1 MAVVKTETFT
11 TASTQDLETYD
22 SDWVH
27 VGGSLGSGDIRVEAT
42 NDRAESGQA
51 TFSTTIGVYR
61 WDGTGSPTGDQQV
74 EFDGFCWAGYP
85 GAALRASSV
94 ADTAYACILVPVAD
108 TGLRIYRRVAG
119 TNTLVAASTA
129 VTIADQT
136 LYSGVTARVEGS
148 GATVTVT
155 LTVPGETP
163 LVFNDTDGARL
174 TSGQPGIYIE
184 HNAASGNRPYMDNVV
199 IDDLASA
206 PPSTGIGPL
215 VGSRLIGSRFIGS
228 PFIGP

>member
-163 LVFNDTDGARL
+163 LVFKDTDGARL

-184 HNAASGNRPYMDNVV
+184 HNAASGNRPYIDNVE
-199 IDDLASA
+199 IDDLTAGGGGV
-206 PPSTGIGPL
+206 T
-215 VGSRLIGSRFIGS
+215 SRLIGGSLINRSILIG
-228 PFIGP
+228 GRLVV